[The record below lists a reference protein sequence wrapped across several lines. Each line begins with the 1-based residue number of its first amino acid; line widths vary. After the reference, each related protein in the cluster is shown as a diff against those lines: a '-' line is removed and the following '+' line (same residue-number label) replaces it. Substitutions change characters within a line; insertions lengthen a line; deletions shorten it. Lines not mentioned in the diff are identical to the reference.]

1 MANKYT
7 WKFEQL
13 DTAPTE
19 GSLSDVVKSI
29 HWRIFGETDD
39 YDLTNNKG
47 YRVSLYGQAIIGA
60 ANADSFTAFNSL
72 TEAWCKTQVLAN
84 SSKTEAEL
92 KAVIDTRLTE
102 LDTPTSVG
110 KLPSSW

>member
-1 MANKYT
+1 MANTYT
-7 WKFEQL
+7 WEFAQL

-29 HWRIFGETDD
+29 HWRIIGESDA
-39 YDLTNNKG
+39 NNTT
-47 YRVSLYGQAIIGA
+47 SIYGQTHIGA
-60 ANADSFTAFNSL
+60 ADADSFTAFNSL
-72 TEAWCKTQVLAN
+72 TEAWCKTKVLAALD
-84 SSKTEAEL
+84 KTEAEL
-92 KAVIDTRLTE
+92 KSDIDTQLTE

>member
-1 MANKYT
+1 MANTYT
-7 WKFEQL
+7 WEFVQL

-29 HWRIFGETDD
+29 HWRITGVSDTR
-39 YDLTNNKG
+39 TPNN
-47 YRVSLYGQAIIGA
+47 STSIYGQANIGDA
-60 ANADSFTAFNSL
+60 DADSFTAFNSL
-72 TEAWCKTQVLAN
+72 TEDWCKTQVLAALD
-84 SSKTEAEL
+84 KTEAEL
-92 KAVIDTRLTE
+92 KADIDTQLTE